1 MTQAGIQRQFYQLN
15 VMDKS
20 STYSNKKIARI
31 AGAVYL
37 VVVLTGTFSL
47 GYVPSKLI
55 VSDNAALTFQ
65 NISNSEMLF
74 RLHIVS
80 AIICYTAFLIL
91 PFVLY
96 RLLNFVNKNMAI
108 GMVALAV
115 VSVPILLI
123 NWNHKM
129 AVLTIMESA
138 DYLNVFDRSS
148 LQAQVLLQLNYY
160 SNGTEIASVFWG
172 LWLLPFGYLVFRSG
186 ILPKILGVF
195 LIAGCFGY
203 LINFV
208 GNFLFQSYADLSIS
222 NYVSLPA
229 SIGEIGICLWLLIM
243 GAKEKLNA
251 QQ

>member
-1 MTQAGIQRQFYQLN
+1 MTQAGIQKQFYQLN
-15 VMDKS
+15 VMGKS

-55 VSDNAALTFQ
+55 VSDNAAVTFQ
-65 NISNSEMLF
+65 NISNSETLF

-80 AIICYTAFLIL
+80 AVICYTAFLFL
-91 PFVLY
+91 PLVLY
-96 RLLNFVNKNMAI
+96 RLLNLVNKNVAI

-115 VSVPILLI
+115 VSVPISLI
-123 NWNHKM
+123 NWNHKI
-129 AVLTIMESA
+129 AVLTLMENA
-138 DYLNVFDRSS
+138 DYLNVFDTSS
-148 LQAQVLLQLNYY
+148 LHALVLLQLKYY

-172 LWLLPFGYLVFRSG
+172 LWLLPFGYLVFKSG

-195 LIAGCFGY
+195 LMAGCFGY

-208 GNFLFQSYADLSIS
+208 GGFLFDGYTNLGFS

-229 SIGEIGICLWLLIM
+229 SIGEIGICLWLLVM
-243 GAKEKLNA
+243 GAKEKLNS